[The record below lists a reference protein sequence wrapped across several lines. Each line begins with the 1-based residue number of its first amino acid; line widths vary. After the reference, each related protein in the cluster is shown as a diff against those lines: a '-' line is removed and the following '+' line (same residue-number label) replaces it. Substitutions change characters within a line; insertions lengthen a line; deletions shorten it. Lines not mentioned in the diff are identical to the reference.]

1 MFCVKLIDK
10 DKNEHLILVLDKYAK
25 IEVEDGSRIVKYESD
40 GKANILFGSDK
51 LCEADYD
58 IDGPKVVGI
67 DCTTRKSFITDLD
80 MFDLLYK
87 KECGVNEICGLGLYS
102 NLPKAYYTESEEDD
116 TLGLL
121 ALRFIKTMRSAFNL
135 EYVDLLTDCDNEG
148 ASSHRISLFK
158 LPLILEKYSFI
169 NTQYL
174 DADGEWKD
182 DTLQVVDGE
191 VGGLIKCK
199 NDLNEYFYLY

>member
-1 MFCVKLIDK
+1 MFCVKLIDNTG
-10 DKNEHLILVLDKYAK
+10 NEHLILVLDKYAK

-51 LCEADYD
+51 LREADYD
-58 IDGPKVVGI
+58 IEGTKVVGI
-67 DCTTRKSFITDLD
+67 DCITRKSFIMDLD
-80 MFDLLYK
+80 MYDVVYK
-87 KECGVNEICGLGLYS
+87 EQCGVNEICELGLHS

-121 ALRFIKTMRSAFNL
+121 ALRFIKKVRTAFIL
-135 EYVDLLTDCDNEG
+135 EYADCITAAENAN
-148 ASSHRISLFK
+148 ASIHRVKLNK

-169 NTQYL
+169 DTQYL
-174 DADGEWKD
+174 DADCEWKD

>member
-10 DKNEHLILVLDKYAK
+10 DKNEHLILVFDKCAK
-25 IEVEDGSRIVKYESD
+25 IEIEDGSRIVKYEYD
-40 GKANILFGSDK
+40 GKTNILFGSDK
-51 LCEADYD
+51 LREADYD
-58 IDGPKVVGI
+58 MEGTKVVGI
-67 DCTTRKSFITDLD
+67 DCTTRKSFIMDLD
-80 MFDLLYK
+80 MYDIVYK
-87 KECGVNEICGLGLYS
+87 EQCGVNEICELGLHY

-121 ALRFIKTMRSAFNL
+121 ALRFIKNVRAALIL
-135 EYVDLLTDCDNEG
+135 EYADFITSAENAN
-148 ASSHRISLFK
+148 ASIHRVKLNK

-169 NTQYL
+169 DTQYL

>member
-1 MFCVKLIDK
+1 M
-10 DKNEHLILVLDKYAK
+10 E
-25 IEVEDGSRIVKYESD
+25 
-40 GKANILFGSDK
+40 
-51 LCEADYD
+51 
-58 IDGPKVVGI
+58 
-67 DCTTRKSFITDLD
+67 
-80 MFDLLYK
+80 
-87 KECGVNEICGLGLYS
+87 LGLHS

-121 ALRFIKTMRSAFNL
+121 ALRFIKNVRAALIL
-135 EYVDLLTDCDNEG
+135 EYAGFITSVENAN
-148 ASSHRISLFK
+148 ASIHRVKLSK

-169 NTQYL
+169 DTQYL

>member
-10 DKNEHLILVLDKYAK
+10 DKNEHLILVLDKRAK
-25 IEVEDGSRIVKYESD
+25 IEIEEGSRIVKYESD
-40 GKANILFGSDK
+40 GKTNILFGSDK
-51 LCEADYD
+51 LRESDYD
-58 IDGPKVVGI
+58 MEGTKVVGI
-67 DCTTRKSFITDLD
+67 DCTTRKSFIMDLD
-80 MFDLLYK
+80 MYDIVC
-87 KECGVNEICGLGLYS
+87 KEQCGVNEICELGLHS
-102 NLPKAYYTESEEDD
+102 NLPKAYYIEFEEAD

-121 ALRFIKTMRSAFNL
+121 ALRFIKNVRAALIL
-135 EYVDLLTDCDNEG
+135 EYADFITSVENAN
-148 ASSHRISLFK
+148 ASIHRVKLSK

-169 NTQYL
+169 DTQYL
-174 DADGEWKD
+174 DVDGEWKD

>member
-1 MFCVKLIDK
+1 MFCVKLIDNTG
-10 DKNEHLILVLDKYAK
+10 NEHLILVLDKCAK
-25 IEVEDGSRIVKYESD
+25 IEIEDDSSIVKYESD
-40 GKANILFGSDK
+40 GKINILFGSDK
-51 LCEADYD
+51 LREADYD
-58 IDGPKVVGI
+58 MEGTKMVGI
-67 DCTTRKSFITDLD
+67 DCTTRKSFIMDLD
-80 MFDLLYK
+80 MYDIVYK
-87 KECGVNEICGLGLYS
+87 EQCGINEICELGLHS

-121 ALRFIKTMRSAFNL
+121 ALRFIKNVRAVLIL
-135 EYVDLLTDCDNEG
+135 EYADFITSVENAN
-148 ASSHRISLFK
+148 ASIHRVKLSK

-169 NTQYL
+169 DTQYL

-191 VGGLIKCK
+191 VGCLIKCK

>member
-1 MFCVKLIDK
+1 MFCVKLIDNTG
-10 DKNEHLILVLDKYAK
+10 NEHLVLVFGKCAK
-25 IEVEDGSRIVKYESD
+25 IEIEDGSSIVKYEYD
-40 GKANILFGSDK
+40 GKTNILFGSDK
-51 LCEADYD
+51 LREADYD
-58 IDGPKVVGI
+58 MEGAKVVGI
-67 DCTTRKSFITDLD
+67 DCTTRKSFIMDLD
-80 MFDLLYK
+80 MYDVVYK
-87 KECGVNEICGLGLYS
+87 KEYGVNEICELGLHS

-121 ALRFIKTMRSAFNL
+121 ALRFIKNVRTALIL
-135 EYVDLLTDCDNEG
+135 EYADFITSVGNAN
-148 ASSHRISLFK
+148 ASIHRVKLNK

-169 NTQYL
+169 DTQYL

>member
-1 MFCVKLIDK
+1 MFCVKLIDNTG
-10 DKNEHLILVLDKYAK
+10 NEHLILVLDKCAK
-25 IEVEDGSRIVKYESD
+25 IEIEDGSSIVEYEYD
-40 GKANILFGSDK
+40 GKTDILFGSDK
-51 LCEADYD
+51 LREADYD
-58 IDGPKVVGI
+58 MEGTKVVGI
-67 DCTTRKSFITDLD
+67 DCTTRKSFIMDLD
-80 MFDLLYK
+80 MYDIVYK
-87 KECGVNEICGLGLYS
+87 EQCGVNEICELGLHS

-121 ALRFIKTMRSAFNL
+121 ALRFIKTMRSAFNS

>member
-1 MFCVKLIDK
+1 MFCVKLIDNTGNK
-10 DKNEHLILVLDKYAK
+10 HLILVFGEYAK
-25 IEVEDGSRIVKYESD
+25 IEIEDGSRIVKYESD

-51 LCEADYD
+51 LCEVDYD
-58 IDGPKVVGI
+58 IDSPKVVGI
-67 DCTTRKSFITDLD
+67 DCTTRKSFIMDLD
-80 MFDLLYK
+80 MYDKVYK
-87 KECGVNEICGLGLYS
+87 EQCGYNEVYELGLCS

-121 ALRFIKTMRSAFNL
+121 ALKFIKKVRTVFGS
-135 EYVDLLTDCDNEG
+135 EYADFITAAENAN
-148 ASSHRISLFK
+148 ASIHRVKLNR

-169 NTQYL
+169 GTQYL

-191 VGGLIKCK
+191 VGYLIKCK

>member
-1 MFCVKLIDK
+1 MFCVKLIDNTG
-10 DKNEHLILVLDKYAK
+10 NEHRILVLDKCAK
-25 IEVEDGSRIVKYESD
+25 IEIEEGSRIVKYESD
-40 GKANILFGSDK
+40 GKTNILFGSDK

-58 IDGPKVVGI
+58 TDGPKVVGI
-67 DCTTRKSFITDLD
+67 DCTTHKSFIMDLD
-80 MFDLLYK
+80 TYDIVYK
-87 KECGVNEICGLGLYS
+87 EQFGVNEICELGLHS

-121 ALRFIKTMRSAFNL
+121 ALRFIKNVRAALIL
-135 EYVDLLTDCDNEG
+135 EYADFITSVENAN
-148 ASSHRISLFK
+148 ASIHRVKLSK

-169 NTQYL
+169 DTQYL

>member
-1 MFCVKLIDK
+1 MFCVKLIDNTG
-10 DKNEHLILVLDKYAK
+10 NEHLILVLDKCAK
-25 IEVEDGSRIVKYESD
+25 IEIEDGSRIVKYESD

-51 LCEADYD
+51 LREADYD

-87 KECGVNEICGLGLYS
+87 KECGVNEICELGLYS

-121 ALRFIKTMRSAFNL
+121 ALRFIKMVRTAFIL
-135 EYVDLLTDCDNEG
+135 EYADFITAAENAN
-148 ASSHRISLFK
+148 ASIHRVKLNK
-158 LPLILEKYSFI
+158 LPLILEKYSLI
-169 NTQYL
+169 DTQYL
-174 DADGEWKD
+174 DADGEWKN
-182 DTLQVVDGE
+182 DTLQVVTGE

>member
-1 MFCVKLIDK
+1 MFCVKLIDLGG
-10 DKNEHLILVLDKYAK
+10 NEHIILVLNKYAK
-25 IEVEDGSRIVKYESD
+25 IDFEDGSNIVRYEFG
-40 GKANILFGSDK
+40 GKSNILFGKDK
-51 LCEADYD
+51 LYKADYD
-58 IDGPKVVGI
+58 VDVYNVVGI
-67 DCTTRKSFITDLD
+67 DCTTGESFLMDSN
-80 MFDLLYK
+80 MFDFAIMTK
-87 KECGVNEICGLGLYS
+87 CGYNEISESGLS
-102 NLPKAYYTESEEDD
+102 INLPTVYYTESEEDD

-121 ALRFIKTMRSAFNL
+121 ALRFIKKVRTVFIL
-135 EYVDLLTDCDNEG
+135 EYADFITSVENAN
-148 ASSHRISLFK
+148 ASIHRVKLYK

-169 NTQYL
+169 DTQYL

>member
-1 MFCVKLIDK
+1 MFCVKLIDNTG
-10 DKNEHLILVLDKYAK
+10 NEHLILVLDKCAK

-51 LCEADYD
+51 LREADYD

-87 KECGVNEICGLGLYS
+87 KECGVNEICELGLYS
-102 NLPKAYYTESEEDD
+102 NLPKAYYTESEEED

-121 ALRFIKTMRSAFNL
+121 ALRFIKKVRTAFIL
-135 EYVDLLTDCDNEG
+135 EYADFITSVENAN
-148 ASSHRISLFK
+148 ASIHRVKLNK

-169 NTQYL
+169 DTQYL
-174 DADGEWKD
+174 DADGEWKY

-199 NDLNEYFYLY
+199 NVLNEYFYLY

>member
-10 DKNEHLILVLDKYAK
+10 DKNEHIVLILDEYAK
-25 IEVEDGSRIVKYESD
+25 IDFEEGSNIVSYESD
-40 GKANILFGSDK
+40 GKSNILFGKDK
-51 LCEADYD
+51 LNKDDYD
-58 IDGPKVVGI
+58 MYGPKVVGI
-67 DCTTRKSFITDLD
+67 DCTTGNSFITDLD

-87 KECGVNEICGLGLYS
+87 VKCGCNEISESGLS
-102 NLPKAYYTESEEDD
+102 INLPTTYYTKSEEDD

-121 ALRFIKTMRSAFNL
+121 ALRFIKKVRTAFIL
-135 EYVDLLTDCDNEG
+135 EYADFITAAENAN
-148 ASSHRISLFK
+148 ASIHRVKLNK

-174 DADGEWKD
+174 DGEWKD

>member
-1 MFCVKLIDK
+1 MFCVKLIDNTG
-10 DKNEHLILVLDKYAK
+10 NEHLILVLEKCAK
-25 IEVEDGSRIVKYESD
+25 IEIEDGSSIVKYEYD
-40 GKANILFGSDK
+40 GKTNILFGSDK
-51 LCEADYD
+51 LREADYD
-58 IDGPKVVGI
+58 MEGTKVVGI
-67 DCTTRKSFITDLD
+67 DCTTRKSFIMDLD
-80 MFDLLYK
+80 MYDIVYK
-87 KECGVNEICGLGLYS
+87 EQCGVNEICKLGLYS

-121 ALRFIKTMRSAFNL
+121 ALRFIKNVRTASIL
-135 EYVDLLTDCDNEG
+135 EYADFITAAENAN
-148 ASSHRISLFK
+148 ASIHRVKLSK

-169 NTQYL
+169 YTQYL
-174 DADGEWKD
+174 DEDGEWKD

>member
-1 MFCVKLIDK
+1 MFCVKLIDNTG
-10 DKNEHLILVLDKYAK
+10 NEHLILILDKCAK
-25 IEVEDGSRIVKYESD
+25 IEIEDGSRIVKYESE

-51 LCEADYD
+51 LREVDYD

-67 DCTTRKSFITDLD
+67 DCTTSKSFITDLD

-87 KECGVNEICGLGLYS
+87 KECGVNEICELGLYS

-116 TLGLL
+116 TLELL
-121 ALRFIKTMRSAFNL
+121 ALKFIKTTRSAFNL

-169 NTQYL
+169 DTQYL
-174 DADGEWKD
+174 DTDGEWKA
-182 DTLQVVDGE
+182 DTLQVIDGE

-199 NDLNEYFYLY
+199 NDFNEYFYLY

>member
-1 MFCVKLIDK
+1 MK
-10 DKNEHLILVLDKYAK
+10 DNTGNEHLILVLDKCAK
-25 IEVEDGSRIVKYESD
+25 IEIEDGSSIVKYEYD
-40 GKANILFGSDK
+40 GKTNILFGSDK
-51 LCEADYD
+51 LHEADYD
-58 IDGPKVVGI
+58 MEGTKVVGI
-67 DCTTRKSFITDLD
+67 DCTTRKSFIMDLD
-80 MFDLLYK
+80 MYDVVYK
-87 KECGVNEICGLGLYS
+87 EQCGANEICELGLHS

-121 ALRFIKTMRSAFNL
+121 ALRFIKEVRTAFIL
-135 EYVDLLTDCDNEG
+135 EYTDFITAAENAN
-148 ASSHRISLFK
+148 ASIHRVKLNK

-169 NTQYL
+169 DTQYL